1 MKLICPNRKK
11 CTYADRLNCKH
22 VAPHLE
28 LNNCTKA
35 DCNDFLCVEV
45 LEPKVEG
52 IDEIEDIENENN
64 MRRCN

>member
-22 VAPHLE
+22 VVPHLE
-28 LNNCTKA
+28 ITHCTTQH
-35 DCNDFLCVEV
+35 CNSFVCIKF

-52 IDEIEDIENENN
+52 IDEIEDIENEIN